1 MVQNI
6 MVLRYNR
13 VFYCFIFIIHIHY
26 SLNSSIKSIN
36 LFSFQSTCNLYCPI
50 SQQKL
55 LCSYVRQKNISIL
68 MIVIK
73 RLWASVFHN
82 IIIEENLKSKSVL
95 SYFCKNLLIKLF
107 ICIHSHYTT
116 QNLRANQ
123 NPLNPW
129 TIWWDIFYKIGHFYS
144 TLKLVKMQIVWN
156 ITTIFYWS

>member
-82 IIIEENLKSKSVL
+82 IIIEENLKQQICFVIFLQKSTHKVIYVYTHITL
-95 SYFCKNLLIKLF
+95 HRTSGQTK
-107 ICIHSHYTT
+107 IH
-116 QNLRANQ
+116 
-123 NPLNPW
+123 
-129 TIWWDIFYKIGHFYS
+129 
-144 TLKLVKMQIVWN
+144 
-156 ITTIFYWS
+156 